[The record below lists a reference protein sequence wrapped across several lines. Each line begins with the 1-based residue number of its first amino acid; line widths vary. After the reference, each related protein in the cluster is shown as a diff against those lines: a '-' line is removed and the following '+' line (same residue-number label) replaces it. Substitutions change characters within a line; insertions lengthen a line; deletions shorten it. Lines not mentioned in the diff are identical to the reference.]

1 VDGLLLQVGVWLVQ
15 WEGGVRL
22 SGLEA
27 RAAWGGALHVQLQ
40 LPPARLLSSQTPA
53 ASALPLPLVRL
64 QMRFC
69 RQLPVLVMCL
79 LFNLNVIPDFCRS
92 FHPHLTP
99 HRCAGGCPACSPAR
113 LPAQ

>member
-1 VDGLLLQVGVWLVQ
+1 MDGLLLQVGVRASQ
-15 WEGGVRL
+15 WEGGVGL

-27 RAAWGGALHVQLQ
+27 RAACGGALHVQLP
-40 LPPARLLSSQTPA
+40 LACCNATPA

-69 RQLPVLVMCL
+69 RQLPVLLMCL
-79 LFNLNVIPDFCRS
+79 LFNLNVIPDFCRR